1 MLALI
6 RSKTRAFPLSTVI
19 IEQYRPPVGKFVVG
33 QSGQP
38 CNTSLLPAA
47 TPPLASISCI
57 LFWPFF
63 SLPLGAFSLTL
74 SKSGTTPPSSA
85 ELPAGLVDDG
95 ETPEETAIRELRE
108 ETGYKAEGV
117 LDSSSV
123 VVNDPGPYHIPIL
136 FSPFPPTAAVL

>member
-1 MLALI
+1 M
-6 RSKTRAFPLSTVI
+6 
-19 IEQYRPPVGKFVVG
+19 
-33 QSGQP
+33 QP
-38 CNTSLLPAA
+38 TSLYPQQ
-47 TPPLASISCI
+47 TPHPSFPSPLYSI
-57 LFWPFF
+57 
-63 SLPLGAFSLTL
+63 PLVDFSLTP
-74 SKSGTTPPSSA
+74 SKSGTTPPSA

-136 FSPFPPTAAVL
+136 FSPFPPFPQPPPCYDVS